1 MTQITPLA
9 CACRQVQLEALSA
22 PIVSTECHCSSCRAA
37 GAKLGIA
44 TASPILEANGGTRFI
59 LYRKDRVCFLKGA
72 ELLREFRLTSQA
84 PTRRVVASCCSTPVF
99 LEFENGHWLSL
110 YSGLWPRD
118 ALPPLDL
125 RTMTG
130 DLPNPVALTDDVP
143 SGRRQTALFYAKLLR
158 AWIAMGF
165 KSPRITVNGTFH
177 ANNAGSMD

>member
-1 MTQITPLA
+1 MTQITLLA
-9 CACRQVQLEALSA
+9 CACGKVQLEALRA

-37 GAKLGIA
+37 GAKLEA
-44 TASPILEANGGTRFI
+44 VAACSILEANGGTRFI
-59 LYRKDRVCFLKGA
+59 LYRKDRVRFLKGA
-72 ELLREFRLTSQA
+72 ELLREFRLTSQS
-84 PTRRVVASCCSTPVF
+84 PTRRVVAGCCSTPMF

-118 ALPPLDL
+118 TLPPLDL
-125 RTMTG
+125 RTMTS
-130 DLPNPVALTDDVP
+130 DLANPAALTDDVP

-177 ANNAGSMD
+177 ADNAGSMC